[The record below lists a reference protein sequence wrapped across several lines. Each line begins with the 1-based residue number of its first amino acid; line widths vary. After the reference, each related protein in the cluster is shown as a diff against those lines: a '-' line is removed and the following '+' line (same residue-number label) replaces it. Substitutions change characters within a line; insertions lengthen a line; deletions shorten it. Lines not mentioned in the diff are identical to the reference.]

1 MKVLTDINMNNNE
14 IIQVIIHNVSS
25 DPTVSAKNAGMI
37 IFNTT
42 DKKLKYYNGSEWV
55 TIGTSS
61 GGTITIDTSLS
72 DSSTNSNAAG
82 SKAVVDYVKNST
94 KDFNSIVNAIKAV
107 NNGEVLKSN
116 SSTGAIIGIKIDET
130 VKENSENLISSGA
143 VFKAINDSLDKINKA
158 DYTCPVITGQN
169 GTCIWTISLEHTE
182 PAFVQVYDSSSGEV
196 VFPNIKD
203 SNNQIII
210 TFNGIN
216 GDRIS
221 AGTYNAVILFSN

>member
-14 IIQVIIHNVSS
+14 IIQVIIHKVSS

-55 TIGTSS
+55 TIGTGS
-61 GGTITIDTSLS
+61 GGTITIDTVLS

-169 GTCIWTISLEHTE
+169 GTCIWTISLEHTN
-182 PAFVQVYDSSSGEV
+182 PVFVQVYDSSGEV

-203 SNNQIII
+203 YNNQIII

-221 AGTYNAVILFSN
+221 AGTYHAVVLFSN

>member
-1 MKVLTDINMNNNE
+1 MQVLTDIDMNNNE
-14 IIQVIIHNVSS
+14 IMQVIIHKVSL
-25 DPTVSAKNAGMI
+25 DPIVSAKNSGMI

-55 TIGTSS
+55 VIGTGS

-72 DSSTNSNAAG
+72 DTSTNSNAAG

-94 KDFNSIVNAIKAV
+94 KDFNSIASAIKSVV
-107 NNGEVLKSN
+107 NGYVLKTN
-116 SSTGAIIGIKIDET
+116 SSTGAIVGIKIDES
-130 VKENSENLISSGA
+130 VEENSENLISSGA
-143 VFKAINDSLDKINKA
+143 VFKAIDESLNKINKVY
-158 DYTCPVITGQN
+158 YTCPVITGEN

-182 PAFVQVYDSSSGEV
+182 PVFVQVYDNSSGEV

-203 SNNQIII
+203 SNNRVII

-216 GDRIS
+216 GNRIS
-221 AGTYNAVILFSN
+221 AGTYRAVILFSK

>member
-14 IIQVIIHNVSS
+14 IIQVIIHKVSS

-55 TIGTSS
+55 TIGTGS
-61 GGTITIDTSLS
+61 GGTITIDTLLS

-82 SKAVVDYVKNST
+82 SKAVVDYVKNYT

-169 GTCIWTISLEHTE
+169 GTCIWTISLEHTN
-182 PAFVQVYDSSSGEV
+182 PVFVQVYDSSGEV

-203 SNNQIII
+203 YNNQIII

-221 AGTYNAVILFSN
+221 AGTYHAVVLFSN